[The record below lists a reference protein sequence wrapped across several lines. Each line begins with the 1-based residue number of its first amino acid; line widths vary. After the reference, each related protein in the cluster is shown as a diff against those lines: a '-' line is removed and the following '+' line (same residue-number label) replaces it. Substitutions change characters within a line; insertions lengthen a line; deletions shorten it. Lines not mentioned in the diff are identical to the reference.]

1 MGFPWEWWKWND
13 SASDNWQEWF
23 SRLDWRDQATIREIA
38 DEKFGWNIV
47 EAMKFRFK
55 WNIAFALNG
64 QMPKDWQ
71 LYSDDERK
79 SMSQTRQEI
88 QTDPGLRGALEDL
101 FTWLDGFDDDTP
113 IEDDPELKNKK
124 KK

>member
-1 MGFPWEWWKWND
+1 MGFPWVWWKWND
-13 SASDNWQEWF
+13 SAGDDWQEWF
-23 SRLDWRDQATIREIA
+23 SRLDWRDQAEIRELA
-38 DEKFGWNIV
+38 EKKFGWDIV
-47 EAMKFRFK
+47 AAMKFRFK

-79 SMSQTRQEI
+79 SMSQTREEI
-88 QTDPGLRGALEDL
+88 ASDSGLRKALENL

-113 IEDDPELKNKK
+113 IEDDPELKNQKK
-124 KK
+124 K